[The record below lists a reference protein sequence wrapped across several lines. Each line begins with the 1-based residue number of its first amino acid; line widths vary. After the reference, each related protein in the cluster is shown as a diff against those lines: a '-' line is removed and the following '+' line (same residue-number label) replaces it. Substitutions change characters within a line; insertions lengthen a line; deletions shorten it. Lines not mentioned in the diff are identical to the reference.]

1 MPKVNTYAE
10 LSELRGFAQRSLGM
24 QKKQVLICAGTGC
37 VAGGSLVIYD
47 RIKKACE
54 ERGLDVCVE
63 LRHEPHGENIGL

>member
-37 VAGGSLVIYD
+37 AAAVS
-47 RIKKACE
+47 
-54 ERGLDVCVE
+54 
-63 LRHEPHGENIGL
+63 